1 MANGPCAAYFDA
13 NLSYEGRYSFFL
25 SYVSF
30 SPNSIYALFYV

>member
-13 NLSYEGRYSFFL
+13 NLSYEGRYSF

-30 SPNSIYALFYV
+30 SPNSTYALFYV